1 MISVNDIA
9 RVIDGTEVIEGQVT
23 NTFES
28 NGIDYVQLGAKVY
41 TMDEVTKVPNVA
53 SNVVEVPI
61 PLDLSTEAPRKELT
75 PALEEY
81 DEAKDDRDDEIKS
94 IVNEGLDADLDAAI
108 DDVVISVNRL
118 IAMITKEDDA
128 DEV

>member
-1 MISVNDIA
+1 MISVNDIV

-28 NGIDYVQLGAKVY
+28 NGIDYVQLGSKVY
-41 TMDEVTKVPNVA
+41 TMDEVTKVPNA
-53 SNVVEVPI
+53 TSNVVEVPI